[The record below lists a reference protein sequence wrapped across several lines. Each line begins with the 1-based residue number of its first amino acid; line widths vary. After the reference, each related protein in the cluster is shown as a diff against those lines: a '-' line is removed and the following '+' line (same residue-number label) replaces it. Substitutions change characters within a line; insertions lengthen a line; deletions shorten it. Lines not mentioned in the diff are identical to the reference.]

1 MQPCLLAPCLTMLHA
16 TNWVPT
22 PCSKMSTN
30 ALRTLSNTLI
40 SFKKCASGFE
50 SKCFYSWSMQQISRN
65 WDVPFA
71 SISCCLT
78 THDFSFV
85 KGLIFQS
92 EPYRMTRHMQIL
104 QLFVRCELSTFKTFF
119 AELRFFL
126 DPISPEFCQ
135 LGEVQWNWAN
145 LVTLA
150 DVALHSWQTAKLTA
164 EWWDFQMSVPSML
177 ILQFLTE
184 TLQVRTGVN
193 TLVDRNQDKKSPG
206 THLGLTLWLSS
217 GFRVICSFPASK
229 RDDNPLRT
237 MANWSGGLTLN
248 VSNLKYNSLPFVWR
262 NHPKP
267 HLMPQQAFKHL
278 QRRPALIWGGKG
290 RKGGRPLTLQSRCEE
305 GKMRVLIGLQVHG
318 ILQTQEKSQLSLLVP
333 SLWTTRLNLASLVS
347 GCTIQHSTT
356 LKWLTMVSKLAH
368 PQL

>member
-16 TNWVPT
+16 TNWVPA

-65 WDVPFA
+65 SDVPFA
-71 SISCCLT
+71 SISWCLT

-92 EPYRMTRHMQIL
+92 EPYRMTRLMQIL

-164 EWWDFQMSVPSML
+164 EWWDFQMSVPSMFN
-177 ILQFLTE
+177 LQFFAE

-193 TLVDRNQDKKSPG
+193 TLVGTNQDKKSPG
-206 THLGLTLWLSS
+206 THLGLTLW
-217 GFRVICSFPASK
+217 
-229 RDDNPLRT
+229 
-237 MANWSGGLTLN
+237 
-248 VSNLKYNSLPFVWR
+248 VS
-262 NHPKP
+262 
-267 HLMPQQAFKHL
+267 
-278 QRRPALIWGGKG
+278 
-290 RKGGRPLTLQSRCEE
+290 
-305 GKMRVLIGLQVHG
+305 
-318 ILQTQEKSQLSLLVP
+318 
-333 SLWTTRLNLASLVS
+333 SLWSLNSSRFL
-347 GCTIQHSTT
+347 CIIR
-356 LKWLTMVSKLAH
+356 
-368 PQL
+368 P